1 MTKQQTQSLN
11 EFLYNSDYLS
21 NLNESICAN
30 LKDEAEKDGDVFD
43 LNNVYWSDRFYVMR
57 IAEIKSQFSS
67 HGVHL

>member
-1 MTKQQTQSLN
+1 MNKQQTQSLGD
-11 EFLYNSDYLS
+11 FLYKTDYLS
-21 NLNESICAN
+21 NLNESIRAN

-43 LNNVYWSDRFYVMR
+43 LNNVYWADRFYVMR